1 MHLLLNLMK
10 ALDDTWVAYVG
21 IWISF
26 NFDNNEF
33 QLTKKKKK
41 KGNQEGQTKGEKKKL
56 ELLYRILS

>member
-41 KGNQEGQTKGEKKKL
+41 GNQEGQTKGEKKKL